1 MFFYVVGQ
9 AIELLDAIRLRDGN
23 ENRFVKAATN
33 QFDLATG
40 YQLPQADKVARM
52 VLLNPQQQRAGIM
65 NGGVD
70 GGMFF
75 QEIQKLEI
83 GIFIAFLK
91 NMLEI
96 ARGLVGVNDE
106 NEVKR
111 LAGLGH
117 IWHVP

>member
-1 MFFYVVGQ
+1 
-9 AIELLDAIRLRDGN
+9 
-23 ENRFVKAATN
+23 
-33 QFDLATG
+33 
-40 YQLPQADKVARM
+40 M
-52 VLLNPQQQRAGIM
+52 VLLDPQQQRAGIM
-65 NGGVD
+65 NRGAD
-70 GGMFF
+70 RGMLF

-83 GIFIAFLK
+83 GILVAFLK

-96 ARGLVGVNDE
+96 TGGLMGVNDQ